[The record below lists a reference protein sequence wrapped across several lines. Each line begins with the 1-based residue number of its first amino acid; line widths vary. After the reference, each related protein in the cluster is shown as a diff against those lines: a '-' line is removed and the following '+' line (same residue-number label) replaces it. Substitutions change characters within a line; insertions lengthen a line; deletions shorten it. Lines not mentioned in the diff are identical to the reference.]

1 MVRRGRCE
9 CESVLQITISLL
21 YPKAPTSKTFPDLE
35 MKIKHAIEELEGDV
49 FPKLNWSAPKV
60 NILMIKKLKEVKI
73 KRK

>member
-1 MVRRGRCE
+1 
-9 CESVLQITISLL
+9 
-21 YPKAPTSKTFPDLE
+21 
-35 MKIKHAIEELEGDV
+35 MKIKNAIEELEGDV